1 MCEVFVLE
9 FSNLYFIYIWLPFL
23 LITYFLV
30 RGMRWKNYVLA
41 GFGLFFYAMG
51 QPIYLALLVGLTY
64 ANFRLAALIRPG
76 DKASLWKPV
85 AMNIAVLAVFKY
97 LDFFL
102 SFFGISTA
110 DGLLMTI
117 LKWLIRGLNAIGFA
131 FTEPTSILP
140 MGISFFTFSMISY
153 LVDVYNGKVE
163 PEPSFKRLLLYV
175 TLFPKILQGPIV
187 RYEQI
192 GFQLAHR
199 YANSRMIFEGG
210 LRFIVGLSK
219 KVLLADYCGKAMG
232 ELAAM
237 GSDTTFVGAWLSAI
251 LFMFQIYFDFSG
263 YSDMAIGLGRTFGFT
278 FCENFDLPYTARS
291 ITEFWRR
298 WHMSLGSFFR
308 DYVYIPLGGN
318 RLGFKRQ
325 ILNLLAVWALTG
337 LWHGAS
343 WNYVLWGLYFFGL
356 LVAEKYY
363 KKRLAKIPAPAQHA
377 MTLLLLL
384 IGWVIFSH
392 ENFRELG
399 AALGGMLGFGG
410 FAGTGVW
417 LKLLN
422 TLPLMAVCTIGCTG
436 LPRQCINSWRMLCGM
451 HDDASEAV
459 TPWKVAYLCSVFML
473 MLLLLWLCT
482 VSLVGSTSAP
492 SIYGNF

>member
-1 MCEVFVLE
+1 MCEVYILE
-9 FSNLYFIYIWLPFL
+9 FSNLYFIYIWLPL
-23 LITYFLV
+23 VLEGYFLV
-30 RGMRWKNYVLA
+30 RDMRWKNYVLA
-41 GFGLFFYAMG
+41 GFSLFFYAMG

-64 ANFRLAALIRPG
+64 VNFRLAGKITYG
-76 DKASLWKPV
+76 DRASLVKPI
-85 AMNIAVLAVFKY
+85 ALNIAVLALFKY

-110 DGLLMTI
+110 GGLLMGL

-131 FTEPTSILP
+131 FDEPNTILP

-153 LVDVYNGKVE
+153 MVDVYQGRVE
-163 PEPSFKRLLLYV
+163 PEKSFKKLLMYV
-175 TLFPKILQGPIV
+175 CMFPKLLQGPIV
-187 RYEQI
+187 RYSQVD
-192 GFQLAHR
+192 FQLAHR
-199 YANSRMIFEGG
+199 RSHPRTVFEGG
-210 LRFIVGLSK
+210 LRFAIGLAK
-219 KVLLADYCGKAMG
+219 KVLLADYCGTVIA
-232 ELAAM
+232 EVTAM
-237 GSDTTFVGAWLSAI
+237 GSHTSFVGAWLCAI

-263 YSDMAIGLGRTFGFT
+263 YSDMAIGLGKIFGFS
-278 FCENFDLPYTARS
+278 FCENFDLPYTAKS

-318 RLGFKRQ
+318 RKGFRRQ
-325 ILNLLAVWALTG
+325 ILNLLIVWTLTG

-356 LVAEKYY
+356 LVAEKHW
-363 KKRLAKIPAPAQHA
+363 KDKIEKIHVAGRHA
-377 MTLLLLL
+377 ITLLLLL
-384 IGWVIFSH
+384 VGWVLFSH

-399 AALGGMLGFGG
+399 AALAGMIGFGG

-422 TLPLMAVCTIGCTG
+422 SLPLMAVCAVGCTG
-436 LPRQCINSWRMLCGM
+436 LPRQAVQSWKLLCGM
-451 HDDASEAV
+451 YDEESEKL
-459 TPWKVAYLCSVFML
+459 TPRKAAYLISAFVL
-473 MLLLLWLCT
+473 MMVLLWLCT

>member
-1 MCEVFVLE
+1 ME
-9 FSNLYFIYIWLPFL
+9 FSSLYFIYIWLPFL
-23 LITYFLV
+23 LLTYFLV

-41 GFGLFFYAMG
+41 GFSLFFYAMG
-51 QPIYLALLVGLTY
+51 QPVYLALLVGLTY
-64 ANFRLAALIRPG
+64 ANFRLAARIQPG
-76 DKASLWKPV
+76 DRRSLWMPV
-85 AMNIAVLAVFKY
+85 ALNIAVLALFKY

-110 DGLLMTI
+110 DGLLLTI

-131 FTEPTSILP
+131 FHEPDSILP

-153 LVDVYNGKVE
+153 LVDVYHGKAE
-163 PEPSFKRLLLYV
+163 AEHSFKRLLLYV
-175 TLFPKILQGPIV
+175 TLFPKMLQGPIV

-192 GFQLAHR
+192 GFQLSHR
-199 YANSRMIFEGG
+199 HANPRMVFEGG
-210 LRFIVGLSK
+210 FRFVVGLSK
-219 KVLLADYCGKAMG
+219 KVLLADYCGKAIA
-232 ELAAM
+232 ELASM
-237 GSDTTFVGAWLSAI
+237 NCDTSFGGAWLSAI

-263 YSDMAIGLGRTFGFT
+263 YSDMAIGLGSMFGFT

-298 WHMSLGSFFR
+298 WHISLGSFFR

-325 ILNLLAVWALTG
+325 VVNLLVVWALTG

-356 LVAEKYY
+356 LVAEKHY
-363 KKRLAKIPAPAQHA
+363 KEQISRIPAAGQHA
-377 MTLLLLL
+377 VTLLLLL

-392 ENFRELG
+392 EDFGALG
-399 AALGGMLGFGG
+399 AALAGMLGFGG
-410 FAGTGVW
+410 FAGAGVW

-422 TLPLMAVCTIGCTG
+422 TLPLIVVCAVACTG
-436 LPRQCINSWRMLCGM
+436 LPRQCVDSWRLLCGM
-451 HDDASEAV
+451 HDDDNDEV
-459 TPWKVAYLCSVFML
+459 TPWKVAYLVSVFML
-473 MLLLLWLCT
+473 MVMLLWLCT
-482 VSLVGSTSAP
+482 VSLVGSISAP